1 MAVVNLKSQVITDQ
15 DASPVVKTSPLEVGG
30 VIREAIGVVQTNS
43 DDSANSTYR
52 MVRLPSRARVTQ
64 VLISSDDAGT
74 TGDTDIGLYLSD
86 EGAVED
92 ADFFASALD
101 INTAA
106 LEHSD
111 VTYESGVVGPEDM
124 SKRLWEQLGKTTD
137 PDVFYDVALTLTEA
151 VTAATDIALKV
162 RYVLDE

>member
-1 MAVVNLKSQVITDQ
+1 MAVVDLKSQVITDQ

-30 VIREAIGVVQTNS
+30 TIREAIGVVQTNS

-64 VLISSDDAGT
+64 VLISCDDSGT
-74 TGDTDIGLYLSD
+74 TGDTDIGLYLAD

-101 INTAA
+101 INDAA
-106 LEHSD
+106 LSHTD
-111 VTYESGVVGPEDM
+111 VTYESGVVGPEDQ
-124 SKRLWEQLGKTTD
+124 SKRLWEQLGESED
-137 PDVFYDVALTLTEA
+137 PNVLYDVALTLTEA
-151 VTAATDIALKV
+151 VTAETDIALKV